1 VPYILKARAKK
12 PFSSLDDF
20 CQRVDLHKVNK
31 RVIESL
37 IKAGAFDSLKVK
49 RSQLMFILQ
58 EVMEKAQRKQR
69 GSKLNQLSLFDLS
82 ETEVSDKSLPMIDE
96 WTEDVRLNYEKE
108 ALGFYLTGHPLHSYE
123 QTLKELSNTN
133 TEEITNLADRTPV
146 MLGGIITALKEI
158 NSKKGER
165 MAFATLEDIRGKIEV
180 VIFSNLYREAR
191 DYFRQEQPLFISGH
205 ISKDENTT
213 KVIAEKVY
221 FLAEAKEKLRKPK
234 KIQDKKIKIVLKEGE
249 IDSNQLLTLKDIL
262 KKHKGKCSVYL
273 EIFPQETLVALPYY
287 LYVNPS
293 QEFVRS
299 VNELLGYQAVEIK

>member
-1 VPYILKARAKK
+1 
-12 PFSSLDDF
+12 
-20 CQRVDLHKVNK
+20 
-31 RVIESL
+31 
-37 IKAGAFDSLKVK
+37 
-49 RSQLMFILQ
+49 
-58 EVMEKAQRKQR
+58 
-69 GSKLNQLSLFDLS
+69 
-82 ETEVSDKSLPMIDE
+82 
-96 WTEDVRLNYEKE
+96 
-108 ALGFYLTGHPLHSYE
+108 
-123 QTLKELSNTN
+123 
-133 TEEITNLADRTPV
+133 
-146 MLGGIITALKEI
+146 
-158 NSKKGER
+158 
-165 MAFATLEDIRGKIEV
+165 MAFATLEDIRGKVEV
-180 VIFSNLYREAR
+180 VVFSNVYREAR